1 MNQKKI
7 IFNVSSA
14 YKLLH
19 IQTQWASVLNN
30 ELLDGFVKLM
40 PLPGAYKLIRSV
52 PPKYKT
58 SRHPNRAYGT
68 KQWFVLIQISKP
80 YSLLCV
86 WALITIIQF
95 LCLLLILGS
104 LANWNSV
111 LSLPLLFQGNLTELP
126 FQDLSG
132 TAAKIMFDCFLIA
145 VITVMDSDSELL
157 YTFQ

>member
-1 MNQKKI
+1 MLAQHTSCYTSRLGEHPYWTMNYCMDLSNWCLFQ
-7 IFNVSSA
+7 
-14 YKLLH
+14 
-19 IQTQWASVLNN
+19 VLTS
-30 ELLDGFVKLM
+30 LSGT
-40 PLPGAYKLIRSV
+40 YHQ
-52 PPKYKT
+52 YKT
-58 SRHPNRAYGT
+58 SQHPNRAYGT
-68 KQWFVLIQISKP
+68 KQWFVLIQISKS

-86 WALITIIQF
+86 GALITIIQF
-95 LCLLLILGS
+95 LCLLLIPGS